1 MTWTLEV
8 PKEPTERLPDYL
20 KGDDEL
26 AYVQGNFRQF
36 GSLVKPN
43 DPRVL
48 AHPLDGLESPDVAK
62 DVFVAFDGL
71 AAGAIGGHRV
81 YALADRDALERVQI
95 TMHAMARASAQ
106 KRMPPAQPA
115 IDAEHV
121 PSSWHAAIWLTLRQL
136 EARGHGNHI
145 AFRGQSDPAW
155 NLATSW
161 TRVRPSDRPLVL
173 RRRRRFERLVA
184 QVASALGFRVD
195 AAMCRASS
203 QHHGLSSRL
212 LDFTSDPLV
221 AIWFALDIGGAGEQ
235 PHRAVWYQ
243 NASALR
249 RLGGR
254 FTLAP
259 PFLRRLH
266 AQRGFF
272 VERRSA
278 DPLPTN
284 GLRLITFDW
293 RAESEDH
300 FAPVWLGSRTPVY
313 PPVRWLEDLAK
324 HVRDDDALLARRPAR
339 QSLLAHAVSVAQREA
354 QLARVRTK
362 SLSADATVQAHE
374 GPWTEDTHCA
384 IAYDALYRIAI
395 VLDDRGGLADV
406 PLLKH
411 VVRHNRSLMR
421 QLICSIRQ
429 PTLELAVAE
438 ADRKLASVIEQ
449 MLAE

>member
-1 MTWTLEV
+1 MSWTLEV
-8 PKEPTERLPDYL
+8 PAEPTERLPNYL
-20 KGDDEL
+20 KGADEL
-26 AYVQGNFRQF
+26 AYVQRNFRHF
-36 GSLVKPN
+36 GSLVTPN

-48 AHPLDGLESPDVAK
+48 AHPLDDLESPDVAR

-81 YALADRDALERVQI
+81 YALADREALERVQI
-95 TMHAMARASAQ
+95 TMHAVARATAQ
-106 KRMPPAQPA
+106 KRMAPPQPA

-121 PSSWHAAIWLTLRQL
+121 PSSWHAAISLTLRQL
-136 EARGHGNHI
+136 EARGYGNHI

-155 NLATSW
+155 SLAPSW
-161 TRVRPSDRPLVL
+161 TRVQPSDRRLAL
-173 RRRRRFERLVA
+173 RRRRRFERLVT
-184 QVASALGFRVD
+184 QVASALGFPVD

-203 QHHGLSSRL
+203 QHHGLGSRL

-221 AIWFALDIGGAGEQ
+221 AIWFALDIGGAGER
-235 PHRAVWYQ
+235 PHRAIWYQ
-243 NASALR
+243 STSALR
-249 RLGGR
+249 RLGAR

-272 VERRSA
+272 VERRRGA
-278 DPLPTN
+278 PLPTN

-293 RAESEDH
+293 RGESEDH

-313 PPVRWLEDLAK
+313 PSVRWLEDVAK
-324 HVRDDDALLARRPAR
+324 HVRDDDALLDRRPAR
-339 QSLLAHAVSVAQREA
+339 QSLLAHAISVAQREA
-354 QLARVRTK
+354 EHARGGTE

-395 VLDDRGGLADV
+395 VLDDSGGLADV

-411 VVRHNRSLMR
+411 VVRHNRPLMQ

-429 PTLELAVAE
+429 PAVTMAVAE
-438 ADRKLASVIEQ
+438 TDRKLASVIER